1 MGEDREI
8 QPGDFNMLGPLVS
21 EPEYRCTW
29 NEDEGYWI
37 QVVREDMKGFLKEG
51 RPKEVLGRGWSW
63 P

>member
-1 MGEDREI
+1 
-8 QPGDFNMLGPLVS
+8 MLGPLVS
-21 EPEYRCTW
+21 EPEYRCTL